1 MPTMKRLVRAPG
13 LLAGVLG
20 LALLG
25 GCGRGSGP
33 VRHEVTGTVLY
44 DGKPL
49 DDGVIFF
56 EPADGQGSQDGATI
70 TNGEYRIPRDKGLF
84 PGRYRVRILGGDGS
98 SGGGQATPEARN
110 AGAARGRERIPPEYN
125 EKSDLVREV
134 KDGEANRFDFSIPR
148 R

>member
-1 MPTMKRLVRAPG
+1 MKRLVRAPG

-25 GCGRGSGP
+25 GCGGGSGP

-49 DDGVIFF
+49 DNGVISF
-56 EPADGQGSQDGATI
+56 EPADGQGSQDGATV
-70 TNGEYRIPRDKGLF
+70 TDGEYRIPRDKGLF
-84 PGRYRVRILGGDGS
+84 PGRYKVRILGGDGS
-98 SGGGQATPEARN
+98 SGAGQATPEAGN
-110 AGAARGRERIPPEYN
+110 PGHVRGRERIPPEYN
-125 EKSDLVREV
+125 EKSDVVREV
-134 KDGEANRFDFSIPR
+134 KEGASNRFDFSIPR